1 MKFSLS
7 LEFKVKAKEV
17 YRLLLSRGFIKKRM
31 VKLNLN
37 VDNGKSV
44 SDAEVKVRV
53 VTKKLY
59 YLRYRLS
66 KDPKDLNYVEIATT
80 LPGTIFNDQA
90 VCVHPDD
97 DRYMHLIGSYCYV
110 PLIDRR
116 IPILSSE
123 DVILKFGSGAVK
135 VTPLYDEK
143 DYQRSLNLGLPLG
156 EPIFDDQGRCTQASC
171 KGLTF
176 SETEDKVLSELH
188 SLNLISRVETYQS
201 NSNFF
206 MTKTDTGSAI
216 RHQLI
221 DYMSLELVV
230 DLKHLVDKH
239 TVKLDQCLDSIYPI
253 WCRNEVKSW
262 LSRAD
267 Y

>member
-7 LEFKVKAKEV
+7 SEFKVKAKEV
-17 YRLLLSRGFIKKRM
+17 YHLLLSRGFIKEKM
-31 VKLNLN
+31 IKLNLN

-44 SDAEVKVRV
+44 SDAEVKVKT

-66 KDPKDLNYVEIATT
+66 RASEDLNYIEIATT

-90 VCVHPDD
+90 ICVHPDD
-97 DRYMHLIGSYCYV
+97 DRYTHLIGSYCYV
-110 PLIDRR
+110 PLIDRK

-143 DYQRSLNLGLPLG
+143 DYQRSLSLDLPLG
-156 EPIFDDQGRCTQASC
+156 EPIFDDQGKCTQVGY
-171 KGLTF
+171 KDLTF
-176 SETEDKVLSELH
+176 SETEEKVLNGLH
-188 SLNLISRVETYQS
+188 SLNLISRVETYQA

-206 MTKTDTGSAI
+206 MTKTDTGSTI

-230 DLKHLVDKH
+230 DLKQLVDKH
-239 TVKLDQCLDSIYPI
+239 AIKLDQCLDSIYPI
-253 WCRNEVKSW
+253 
-262 LSRAD
+262 
-267 Y
+267 